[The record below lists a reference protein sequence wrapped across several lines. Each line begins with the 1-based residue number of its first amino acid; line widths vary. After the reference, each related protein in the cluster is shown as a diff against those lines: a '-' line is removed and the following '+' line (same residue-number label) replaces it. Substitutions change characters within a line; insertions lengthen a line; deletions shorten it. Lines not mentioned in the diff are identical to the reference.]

1 MKSGRVIV
9 LVLVIL
15 LVFGVDIYAF
25 QAIETA
31 TRTNG
36 WLAAFAHTAY
46 WSVSAGILFFFVYGM
61 INMRGSKNIPAYFKA
76 TFNIFLTLFVTK
88 ATLLIVLFG
97 EDIYRGAIAVAHL
110 FSGSTENILP
120 ERKVLVS
127 QTGLVLSLIPFV
139 SFVYGTT
146 KGKYRYKVHKQV
158 LHFDDLPDAFDGFT
172 IAQISDVHSGSFDNA
187 EAVEKGIELINKQ
200 NADLFV
206 FTGDLVNNHAGEIEP
221 WIDTF
226 KKIKAKHGK
235 FSILGNHDYGD
246 YVQWPSVQAKTDNLD
261 KLKSHHASMDF
272 RLMLNENIS
281 IEKDGQ
287 SIKLVGIE
295 NWGKGFTM
303 QGDLPKALNGVD
315 NADFK
320 VLLSHDPSHWD
331 AQVKDHE
338 THHIHL
344 TLSGHT
350 HGMQMGIETPL
361 FKWSPVQ
368 YRYKNWAGLATENN
382 RHLYVNRGFGFL
394 GFSGRVGIWPEIT
407 VIELRKK

>member
-1 MKSGRVIV
+1 MKSGRLMIFV
-9 LVLVIL
+9 LIIL
-15 LVFGVDIYAF
+15 LVLGIDVYAF

-31 TRTNG
+31 TKTNST
-36 WLAAFAHTAY
+36 LATFAHAAY
-46 WSVSAGILFFFVYGM
+46 WSVSAGILLFFVYGM
-61 INMRGSKNIPAYFKA
+61 LNMRGSKNIPAYFKA
-76 TFNIFLTLFVTK
+76 TFNIFITLLVTK

-97 EDIYRGAIAVAHL
+97 EDIYRGVVAVAHL
-110 FSGSTENILP
+110 FNGTTGHVLP
-120 ERKVLVS
+120 ERQAVVS
-127 QTGLVLSLIPFV
+127 QAGLLIALVPFA

-158 LHFDDLPDAFDGFT
+158 LYFDDLPEAFDGFT

-187 EAVEKGIELINKQ
+187 EAVAKGIELINKQ
-200 NADLFV
+200 DADVFV
-206 FTGDLVNNHAGEIEP
+206 FTGDLVNNHAEEIEP

-226 KKIKAKHGK
+226 KKIKAKHGQ

-246 YVQWPSVQAKTDNLD
+246 YIQWPSAEAKAENLH
-261 KLKSHHASMDF
+261 KLKAHHASMGF
-272 RLMLNENIS
+272 RLLLNENITL
-281 IEKDGQ
+281 EKDGAA
-287 SIKLVGIE
+287 IKLVGVE
-295 NWGKGFTM
+295 NWGKGFVM
-303 QGDLPKALNGVD
+303 QGDLNKALNGVD
-315 NADFK
+315 DKDFK

-331 AQVKDHE
+331 AQVKDHP
-338 THHIHL
+338 THIHL